1 MLALLLLARIAVTT
15 DFEGG
20 NVGKVE
26 HVSPTHLRCAVA
38 GQADQDGRNRQA
50 DWYYFRLDHLPKQ
63 PITLDL
69 VNLGGEYN
77 YQSPAYSVTAGTR
90 PVYSYD
96 GVRWQHFPDNEVSWE
111 PREPHLTLRFLPKK
125 SRIWIAHVP
134 PYTNTDLATL
144 LKGFRNSPWLEQ
156 HSVGKTLEGRDMPL
170 LTITNPTIP
179 EAGKKVLWLMFRQ
192 HAWEAGTSWAGDGAI
207 RFLLGDDE
215 RAKRIRATLIVKIF
229 PLADPD
235 GTARGGVRFNRNGF
249 DLNRNWDTLDER
261 RMPEIFSQH
270 KAIMDWLDAGHRVD
284 LFFAQHNTEK
294 SEYLEATAGAE
305 DPLAQLVFRLLK
317 DTTTFNPT
325 SPLRSA
331 AASTT
336 PDQPGR
342 MNVVQG
348 LHHERRIP
356 SLLMEQMIEYNSK
369 LGRCPAVA
377 DRREFGAGLVRALA
391 DALTGGDPKPVR
403 P

>member
-1 MLALLLLARIAVTT
+1 MLALLLLTRIAVST

-26 HVSPTHLRCAVA
+26 HVSATHLRCAVA

-63 PITLDL
+63 QVTLDL

-96 GVRWQHFPDNEVSWE
+96 GVTWLHFRDDEVAWE
-111 PREPHLTLRFLPKK
+111 AREPHLTLRFQPQN
-125 SRIWIAHVP
+125 SRMWIAHVP
-134 PYTNTDLATL
+134 PYTNRDLARL
-144 LKGFRNSPWLEQ
+144 LDGFRNSPWLERQ
-156 HSVGKTLEGRDMPL
+156 VVGKTVEGRDMPL
-170 LTITNPTIP
+170 LTITNPAIP
-179 EAGKKVLWLMFRQ
+179 EVKKKVLWLMFRQ
-192 HAWEAGTSWAGDGAI
+192 HAWETGTSWAGDGAL
-207 RFLLGDDE
+207 RFLLADDQ
-215 RAKRIRATLIVKIF
+215 RAARIRDNVIVKIF

-235 GTARGGVRFNRNGF
+235 GAARGGVRFNRNGF
-249 DLNRNWDTLDER
+249 DLNRNWDTLEAG

-270 KAIMDWLDAGHRVD
+270 KAILAWLDAGHRID

-294 SEYLEATAGAE
+294 SEYLEATAGAA
-305 DPLAQLVFRLLK
+305 DPLAQRVFRLLK
-317 DTTTFNPT
+317 ETTTFNPT
-325 SPLRSA
+325 SDLRSA
-331 AASTT
+331 AATTT
-336 PDQPGR
+336 PDKPGR

-356 SLLMEQMIEYNSK
+356 SLLMEQMIEYNAR
-369 LGRCPAVA
+369 LGRCPTVM

-391 DALTGGDPKPVR
+391 EALIGESVSQ
-403 P
+403 